1 MIRTQIQ
8 LTEKQA
14 RTLKGLA
21 RREGVS
27 LAEMIRRCIDRTI
40 EEREPDTASLYDA
53 AAGLIGQFRDRRRV
67 TDLAEKHDDY
77 LDEDGTE

>member
-14 RTLKGLA
+14 RALRGLA
-21 RREGVS
+21 RQAGVS

-40 EEREPDTASLYDA
+40 EDEAPDKASLYDA
-53 AAGLIGQFRDRRRV
+53 AASIVGQFRDQSRA
-67 TDLAEKHDDY
+67 TDLAEKHDDF
-77 LDEDGTE
+77 LDDAGQK

>member
-21 RREGVS
+21 RQEGVS
-27 LAEMIRRCIDRTI
+27 VAELIRRCIDRTI
-40 EEREPDTASLYDA
+40 EERAPDKTTLFDA
-53 AAGLIGQFRDRRRV
+53 AAGLIGQFRDRSRK

-77 LDEDGTE
+77 LDDDGTK